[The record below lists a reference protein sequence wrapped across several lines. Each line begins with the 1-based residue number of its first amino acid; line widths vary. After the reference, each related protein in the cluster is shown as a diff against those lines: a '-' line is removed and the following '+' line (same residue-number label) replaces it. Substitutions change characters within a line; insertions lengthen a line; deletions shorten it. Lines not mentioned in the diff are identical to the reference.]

1 MSILKHILLTSLLL
15 SSLTCFA
22 STAVKTNETYHVIK
36 VIDGDTVYIDFNKDG
51 FPQKEEK
58 VRLNGIDT
66 FEVKPSP
73 FLDYQMKT
81 LAISQ
86 EEALGLGYLGKEFAK
101 KHLLNKYVHVKYTGD
116 RKFCDLGRHLMSIW
130 YDNGKNYEQ
139 EVLEAGLGVV
149 YSDSNIAS
157 ELYQYENINK
167 IKKNA
172 KKARSLNLVLLN
184 KKSGKYHRPTCKYG
198 LMSSDAEL
206 VKRPLWKY
214 HSAGCCYENSVK
226 NNHKYKIYN
235 GKFKPDVKEGHVEL
249 YFLSP
254 LKQKNPENICKSNA
268 CKALLYNI
276 DHSTKSIDFAIYGIS
291 EQDKIFEALIQAQKR
306 GVQVRWVTDMTEHNE
321 NIYTD
326 TYKLMKFITNV
337 KNDYDSAESK
347 NIPDYTYKL
356 AYQGAIMHNK
366 FFIFDNKKVFT
377 GSANISS
384 TCLSGF
390 NSNVAVVID
399 SKEVAAVYKQEFE
412 QMYSGKF
419 HTDKKEVSNNENIK
433 INNMILSA
441 YFSPA
446 NKITTSKIIPIIRK
460 ARHYIYVPAFYL
472 THYFISKE
480 LIEAKKR
487 GVDVKII
494 VDQTSVEGKYVNLS
508 AFKKASIP
516 VKVEDWPGKMHMKS
530 MIIDDNILI
539 IGSMNFTKQGEIK
552 NDENTIIIENAPIL
566 TKSYKEHF
574 LKLWDSIKYNPQN

>member
-1 MSILKHILLTSLLL
+1 MPILKNILLTSLLL
-15 SSLTCFA
+15 SSLICFA
-22 STAVKTNETYHVIK
+22 STDKTYRVIK

-66 FEVKPSP
+66 FEVKPSK
-73 FLDYQMKT
+73 FLEYQMKSMN
-81 LAISQ
+81 LSQ

-101 KHLLNKYVHVKYTGD
+101 KHLLNKYVRVEYTGD
-116 RKFCDLGRHLMSIW
+116 KKFCDVGRHLMSVW

-139 EVLEAGLGVV
+139 EVLKAGLGVV
-149 YSDSNIAS
+149 YRDSNIAD
-157 ELYQYENINK
+157 ELYQYEDMNK

-172 KKARSLNLVLLN
+172 QKASSLNLVLLN
-184 KKSGKYHRPTCKYG
+184 KKNGKYHKPTCEYG
-198 LMSSDAEL
+198 LMSSDVEL
-206 VKRPLWKY
+206 IKKPFLKY
-214 HSAGCCYENSVK
+214 HGAGCCFENSVK

-235 GKFKPDVKEGHVEL
+235 GKFKPDVKEEHVEL

-254 LKQKNPENICKSNA
+254 LKQKNPENSCKSEA

-276 DHSTKSIDFAIYGIS
+276 DHSTKSIDFAIYGIDK
-291 EQDKIFEALIQAQKR
+291 QDKIFDAIVNAQKR
-306 GVQVRWVTDMTEHNE
+306 GVRVRWVTDMTEHNK
-321 NIYTD
+321 NIYSD
-326 TYKLMKFITNV
+326 TCKLMQLITTV

-347 NIPDYTYKL
+347 NIPDYKYKL
-356 AYQGAIMHNK
+356 AHQGAIMHNK
-366 FFIFDNKKVFT
+366 FFIFDDKKVFT

-390 NSNVAVVID
+390 NSNVSVVID
-399 SKEVAAVYKQEFE
+399 SKEVASVYKQEFE

-419 HTDKKEVSNNENIK
+419 HTDKKAISNNENIK
-433 INNMILSA
+433 IDNINLSV

-446 NKITTSKIIPIIRK
+446 NKITTSKIIPIIK
-460 ARHYIYVPAFYL
+460 QAQYYIYVPAFYL

-487 GVDVKII
+487 GIDVKII

-508 AFKKASIP
+508 AFKKASVPI
-516 VKVEDWPGKMHMKS
+516 KVENWSGKMHMKS

-539 IGSMNFTKQGEIK
+539 IGSMNFTKQGEMK
-552 NDENTIIIENAPIL
+552 NDENTLVIKNAPIL
-566 TKSYKEHF
+566 TKAYKKHF
-574 LKLWDSIKYNPQN
+574 LKLWNSIKYSNSIN

>member
-15 SSLTCFA
+15 SSLICFA
-22 STAVKTNETYHVIK
+22 STYKTYRVIK

-51 FPQKEEK
+51 FHQKEEK

-66 FEVKPSP
+66 FEVKPSK
-73 FLDYQMKT
+73 FLEYQMKSMN
-81 LAISQ
+81 LSQ

-101 KHLLNKYVHVKYTGD
+101 KHLLNKYVRVEYTGD
-116 RKFCDLGRHLMSIW
+116 KKFCDVGRHLMSVW

-139 EVLEAGLGVV
+139 EVLKAGLGVV
-149 YSDSNIAS
+149 YRDSNIAD
-157 ELYQYENINK
+157 ELYQYEDMNK

-172 KKARSLNLVLLN
+172 QKASSLNLVLLN
-184 KKSGKYHRPTCKYG
+184 KKNGKYHKPTCEYG
-198 LMSSDAEL
+198 LMSSDVEL
-206 VKRPLWKY
+206 IKKPFLKY
-214 HSAGCCYENSVK
+214 HGAGCCFENSVK

-235 GKFKPDVKEGHVEL
+235 GKLKPDVKEGHVEL

-254 LKQKNPENICKSNA
+254 LKQKNPENSCKSNA

-306 GVQVRWVTDMTEHNE
+306 GVQVRWVTDITEHNE